1 MEPSKN
7 PLGSQP
13 VDILVRKFAIPSI
26 IAMLVSAL
34 YNIVDQFFI
43 GHAVGQLGNAATN
56 VVFPLNTSC
65 TAFALLFGIG
75 GASSFNLNM
84 GRGNP
89 KKAIH
94 YVGNA
99 AVSLFVCGTCLMLV
113 AQLCL
118 TPMLRFFSAPDEVL
132 PYAQEYVR
140 IVSLGF
146 PFLIFSNGG
155 AHLIRADG
163 SPQYSM
169 LCNLSGAI
177 VNTGLDALFV
187 FGFHWGM
194 RGAALATVIGQVL
207 SAFLAFR
214 YLRHYKTVKLERRHL
229 LPKFDYIRGAATL
242 GMASFLNQLAMM
254 VVQIVTNKSLTYYG
268 GQSIYGESIPLA
280 CAGIGMKV
288 IMVFFAIN
296 IGIAQAIQPV
306 CSFNYGA
313 QKYSRVKQ
321 AYFLALKWTGAA
333 SCIAFLLIQIF
344 PRQIIGMFGSGD
356 ELYIQFAVRYFRIF
370 LFFTFLNF
378 IQPVTSTVFT
388 AIGKPKKGTF
398 LSLTR
403 QTLFLLPL
411 LIIFPLFFGIDGIL
425 YAAPVADF
433 AAAVVSCLM
442 MRVELREMRE
452 KESALPFIND
462 SQAF

>member
-1 MEPSKN
+1 MEQCKN
-7 PLGSQP
+7 PLGTRPIDVLLRQ
-13 VDILVRKFAIPSI
+13 FAIPSI
-26 IAMLVSAL
+26 IAMMVSAL

-75 GASSFNLNM
+75 GASAFNLNM

-94 YVGNA
+94 YIGNA
-99 AVSLFVCGTCLMLV
+99 AVSLFVCGCCLMLV
-113 AQLCL
+113 AQLFL
-118 TPMLRFFSAPDEVL
+118 TPMLRFFSAPDDVL

-163 SPQYSM
+163 SPRYSM

-177 VNTGLDALFV
+177 VNTCLDALFV

-194 RGAALATVIGQVL
+194 SGAALATVMGQVL
-207 SAFLAFR
+207 SACLAFR
-214 YLRHYKTVKLERRHL
+214 YLRHYKTVKLEKWHL
-229 LPKFDYIRGAATL
+229 VPKFACISGAATL

-313 QKYSRVKQ
+313 GKYSRVKQ
-321 AYFLALKWTGAA
+321 AYFLALKWSGCV

-344 PRQIIGMFGSGD
+344 PRQIIGLFGSGD
-356 ELYIQFAVRYFRIF
+356 ELYVQFAVRYFRIF

-411 LIIFPLFFGIDGIL
+411 LIIFPLFLGIDGIL

-442 MRVELREMRE
+442 MRVELREMCAE
-452 KESALPFIND
+452 ENGTAVHK
-462 SQAF
+462 